1 LFEDSKNYKDR
12 SQFAKTN
19 ILIILFK
26 YEMISQPSHILP
38 SAGLNLRHK
47 FQTPGKGDSRDRAV
61 ESRHQAK
68 NHRFSTYY
76 FPAVKSRHQV
86 QDHWEQLLLLPSP
99 IPAPYSITLYLY

>member
-1 LFEDSKNYKDR
+1 MKTAKTIKTGAS
-12 SQFAKTN
+12 FAKTN

-61 ESRHQAK
+61 KSRHQAK

-76 FPAVKSRHQV
+76 FQAVKSRHQV
-86 QDHWEQLLLLPSP
+86 
-99 IPAPYSITLYLY
+99 